1 MMLDNK
7 NLIAAI
13 VLSIAIL
20 LGFQFLYG
28 VPSREES
35 REEQMSRTENEEN
48 LSRAEK
54 SDSLSPPSLE
64 DNTKTKLSIKSIEKK
79 IITKEKALLQS
90 PRIQIKTNKVN
101 GSINLQGAFFDDLTL
116 LNYTKTLN
124 KNSDKIYLLSPKKTI
139 NPYYAA
145 FGWVSRN
152 KKIVLPDDK
161 TIWTSDY
168 KLLTPDQPV
177 TLTWNNANGLIFK
190 KYIEIDKNYMFR
202 ITHKIINQTKKDINL
217 VPYGYVLRDGAP
229 ETQGFFILHEGAIGV
244 YDGVLKQPKY
254 KHILKRYECKKIK
267 GNRDVDCTNKKLRTN
282 NDNNNETFPVKG
294 WIGFTDKYWLTALV
308 PDQKVKSKFRYRY
321 QPSTKTCLGEDPN
334 FINIVPTT
342 QKGPCG
348 LFAIQYERS
357 EINIGSNETV
367 SYTDNFF
374 AGAKVVRLL
383 DNYGKKLNATLFDRA
398 VDFGILFFLT
408 KPIFLGL
415 RLIYENLGN
424 FGISIILLT
433 VLIKLIFFPLANR
446 SYKAMAKMKIV
457 APEMKKIR
465 ERYKN
470 DRQKQQ
476 QEIMALYKK
485 EGANPISGCLPLVIQ
500 IPVFFALYKVLF
512 VTIEMRH
519 APFFGWI
526 QDLSAPDPL
535 NLFTLFG
542 IIPWTTPT
550 FIPIIGIW
558 PLLMGVSMWLQMRLN
573 PQPMDPMQARIFMLM
588 PIFFTFLLASFPAGL
603 VIYWTWNNVLSIAQQ
618 WVIMKKTG
626 VTNPASKE

>member
-1 MMLDNK
+1 MLDNK

-28 VPSREES
+28 VPTNEAVNQEKLA
-35 REEQMSRTENEEN
+35 QKENQKLKN
-48 LSRAEK
+48 QTSN
-54 SDSLSPPSLE
+54 SLSPPSLE
-64 DNTKTKLSIKSIEKK
+64 DNKDSESSSNLKNKIISKENALLISPRVAIKSNKLS
-79 IITKEKALLQS
+79 
-90 PRIQIKTNKVN
+90 

-116 LNYTKTLN
+116 LNYTRTLN
-124 KNSDKIYLLSPKKTI
+124 ELSDKIYLLSPKKTI
-139 NPYYAA
+139 NPYYAT
-145 FGWVSRN
+145 FGWVSRD
-152 KKIVLPDDK
+152 KKIVLPNDK
-161 TIWTSDY
+161 SIWSSDKKY
-168 KLLTPDQPV
+168 LTPDQPI
-177 TLTWNNANGLIFK
+177 TLTWNNGNGLIFRK
-190 KYIEIDKNYMFR
+190 HIEIDKNYMFR
-202 ITHKIINQTKKDINL
+202 VTHTIINQTNKNINL
-217 VPYGYVLRDGAP
+217 MPYGYVLRDGAP

-244 YDGVLKQPKY
+244 FDGRLKQPKY
-254 KHILKRYECKKIK
+254 KHILERYECNNIQ
-267 GNRDVDCTNKKLRTN
+267 GNREIDCANKKLRTN
-282 NDNNNETFPVKG
+282 NDDKDEILHVKG
-294 WIGFTDKYWLTALV
+294 WIGFTDKYWLTALI
-308 PDQKVKSKFRYRY
+308 PDQKVKAKFRYRY
-321 QPSTKTCLGEDPN
+321 QPSSKPCLGEDPN

-348 LFAIQYERS
+348 LFAIQYERP
-357 EINIGSNETV
+357 EINIGSNETI

-383 DNYGKKLNATLFDRA
+383 DNYGQKLNATLFDRA
-398 VDFGILFFLT
+398 VDFGWLFFLT
-408 KPIFLGL
+408 KPIFIGL
-415 RLIYENLGN
+415 RFFSETFGN

-433 VLIKLIFFPLANR
+433 VLIKLLFFPLANR
-446 SYKAMAKMKIV
+446 SYKSMAKMKIV

-485 EGANPISGCLPLVIQ
+485 EGANPITGCLPMLIQ

-542 IIPWTTPT
+542 ILPWAPPS

-558 PLLMGVSMWLQMRLN
+558 PLLMGASMWLQMRLN

-618 WVIMKKTG
+618 WAIMKKTG